1 MVVKVFCDVD
11 NGLLKRTKNH
21 TQVYIFIRVHSSSL
35 LFVKEHHAQHKI
47 DDENGHQRDD
57 HGRRG
62 TLPDTFGAADSRRPP
77 PAGNDRDHCAKR
89 DAFGGHDA
97 DIAQL

>member
-1 MVVKVFCDVD
+1 M
-11 NGLLKRTKNH
+11 
-21 TQVYIFIRVHSSSL
+21 YL

-77 PAGNDRDHCAKR
+77 PSQVNNNNRRSTAPNATLLADMTPISLNSKYFA
-89 DAFGGHDA
+89 AESMTTFGETP
-97 DIAQL
+97 